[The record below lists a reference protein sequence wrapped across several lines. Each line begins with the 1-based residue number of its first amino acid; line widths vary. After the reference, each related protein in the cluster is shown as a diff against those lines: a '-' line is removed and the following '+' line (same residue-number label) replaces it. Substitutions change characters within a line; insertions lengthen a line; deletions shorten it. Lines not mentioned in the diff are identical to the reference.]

1 MYRSGRYWLLDP
13 GSFARWNYGMAKM
26 QENMSQFLQTWRF
39 KLKKRESLFWG
50 EEEEEEENQ
59 FSNYL
64 PLSL

>member
-1 MYRSGRYWLLDP
+1 MYRSGRYLLLDP
-13 GSFARWNYGMAKM
+13 GSFARWNCGMAKM
-26 QENMSQFLQTWRF
+26 QEDMSHSSRHGS

-50 EEEEEEENQ
+50 EEEEEENQ